1 MGSLGFGA
9 APIGNLYRPVP
20 DTQALDAVAAAVNGG
35 IRYFDTAPFYG
46 FGLSEKRLG
55 AALGEIEKNDS
66 VPELIVSTKV
76 GRCLNP
82 VAKVPSGI
90 RHGFASTETMEPY
103 FDYSYDGVMRAFES
117 SQQRLQSQRIDVLLA
132 HDLGEVTHGPAHGET
147 MREFLDGG
155 YRAMEELKS
164 QGLVRALGVGANEW
178 QVGMELLAH
187 TDIDCFLLAGRYTLL
202 DQGAAL
208 KFLPACASR
217 DVSVILGGPFNSGI
231 LATGVSRILATGV
244 TQKTEDA
251 VPRYDYA
258 PACRE
263 IIHRVARLEALCA
276 EFQIDLAAAALQF
289 PLASPVVCTV
299 LAGFTAP
306 GEVTSALKS
315 MNQKIPVEFWRTL
328 KAVHLIEEYA
338 EIPEAP

>member
-1 MGSLGFGA
+1 MGKTSLRMGSLGFGA
-9 APIGNLYRPVP
+9 APIGNLYHPVP
-20 DTQALDAVAAAVNGG
+20 ETQALDAVAAAVDGG

-55 AALGEIEKNDS
+55 AALGEIKKNHS
-66 VPELIVSTKV
+66 VPEIIVSSKV

-82 VAKVPSGI
+82 IEKSPLGI
-90 RHGFASTETMEPY
+90 RHGFASTEAMEPY

-132 HDLGEVTHGPAHGET
+132 HDLGEVTHGPAHAET

-155 YRAMEELKS
+155 YRAMEELKR

-178 QVGMELLAH
+178 QVGMELLGH
-187 TDIDCFLLAGRYTLL
+187 TDLDCFLLAGRYTLL
-202 DQGAAL
+202 NQGAAL

-231 LATGVSRILATGV
+231 LATGVS
-244 TQKTEDA
+244 QKAEDSA
-251 VPRYDYA
+251 PRYDYE
-258 PACRE
+258 PACCE
-263 IIHRVARLEALCA
+263 IIDRVARLEAICA
-276 EFQIDLAAAALQF
+276 EFQIDLTAAALQF

-299 LAGFTAP
+299 LAGFTGR
-306 GEVTSALKS
+306 GEVTSALKA